1 MMMMLEPNVMV
12 MMLAALLKFGLA
24 MLEKLSG
31 RVTLNFASRQD
42 ICNDDH
48 ADDPAADEDEGS
60 R

>member
-1 MMMMLEPNVMV
+1 M
-12 MMLAALLKFGLA
+12 KFGLA

-48 ADDPAADEDEGS
+48 ADDPGADEDEGS